1 MLRVNS
7 SGGLSRIRSNYD
19 GSIGEWEDTD
29 TVMRAGRVRR
39 TGVSTMATHIRSECI
54 RRYGPYNT
62 PVSTDPMVQPFVRRT
77 A

>member
-7 SGGLSRIRSNYD
+7 SGGLSRIRFKHD
-19 GSIGEWEDTD
+19 GRIGEWEDTD
-29 TVMRAGRVRR
+29 AVMRAGTGRR
-39 TGVSTMATHIRSECI
+39 TGMSMMATHTRSECI

-62 PVSTDPMVQPFVRRT
+62 PVSKDPMVQPFVRRT

>member
-7 SGGLSRIRSNYD
+7 SGGLSRIRSNHD
-19 GSIGEWEDTD
+19 GAIGEWEDTD
-29 TVMRAGRVRR
+29 AVMRAGTGRR
-39 TGVSTMATHIRSECI
+39 TGMTMMATRTRSECI

-62 PVSTDPMVQPFVRRT
+62 PTSRYPVVQPLVRRI